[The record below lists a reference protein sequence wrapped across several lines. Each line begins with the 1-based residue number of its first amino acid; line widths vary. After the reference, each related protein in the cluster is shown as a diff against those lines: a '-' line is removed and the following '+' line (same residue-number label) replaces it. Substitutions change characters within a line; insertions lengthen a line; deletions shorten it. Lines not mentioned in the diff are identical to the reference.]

1 MPFKKIYTYK
11 TPKGLYQ
18 LKDTL
23 LELEIQYPT
32 DHTSKHYVG
41 GCWIF
46 GYDSESKDF
55 NLLIERCD
63 NFNDA
68 FRVLNDIHTLTR
80 HKCNLSSCLINVEN
94 VVS

>member
-68 FRVLNDIHTLTR
+68 FRVLNDIHALTR
-80 HKCNLSSCLINVEN
+80 HKCNLSACLINVEN